1 MASNTRKPEDATFQQ
16 THIIVAICV
25 GLACLTAVMEGGSH
39 VGNSLSELLKNT
51 EQALHQS
58 NQHVALMEDKPLS
71 PKWFIQA
78 MALLGVAG
86 MTIPLVAGVAGFI
99 KDELRRPAAI
109 ERMS

>member
-1 MASNTRKPEDATFQQ
+1 
-16 THIIVAICV
+16 
-25 GLACLTAVMEGGSH
+25 ME
-39 VGNSLSELLKNT
+39 N
-51 EQALHQS
+51 
-58 NQHVALMEDKPLS
+58 KPLS

-78 MALLGVAG
+78 MALLAVAG